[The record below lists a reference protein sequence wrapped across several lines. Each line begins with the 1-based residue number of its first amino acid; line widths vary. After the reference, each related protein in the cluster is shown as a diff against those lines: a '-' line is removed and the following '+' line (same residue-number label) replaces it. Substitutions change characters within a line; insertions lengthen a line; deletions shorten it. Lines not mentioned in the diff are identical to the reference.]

1 MTSAETRSGFI
12 LPLLEGDEGS
22 PFWQGCARGELLVQ
36 ACAHCGR
43 RRMPPRPM
51 CPYCRSTKRRWEA
64 TSGRAT
70 VWSYVVVHPPL
81 LPAYAELAP
90 YNVVVVA
97 RRSTRSTRPRSR
109 SVLRCRSCSSPS
121 TTSRSRAGLVADG
134 PRFRMRGRA
143 QSPRPT
149 RPQRDA
155 TPAQTRKTTP
165 HVPSSRGGVPAEL
178 PGDPDQRGVATVGL
192 AAVVDA
198 RGARAHGVPVLIR
211 SRLVPRCTSA
221 GVSAMRQSTPGA
233 YSLTVSALRV
243 DAVKQ

>member
-36 ACAHCGR
+36 ACARCGR

-97 RRSTRSTRPRSR
+97 RDDD
-109 SVLRCRSCSSPS
+109 PS
-121 TTSRSRAGLVADG
+121 IRFVGNLVDG
-134 PRFRMRGRA
+134 PDASINSIDPATITIGAPVQVVF
-143 QSPRPT
+143 QPVDDVTFPRW
-149 RPQRDA
+149 A
-155 TPAQTRKTTP
+155 
-165 HVPSSRGGVPAEL
+165 
-178 PGDPDQRGVATVGL
+178 
-192 AAVVDA
+192 
-198 RGARAHGVPVLIR
+198 
-211 SRLVPRCTSA
+211 PR
-221 GVSAMRQSTPGA
+221 
-233 YSLTVSALRV
+233 
-243 DAVKQ
+243 